1 MLPQIVCRSCGYHRT
16 WPTLL
21 EALADGHR
29 HHATHPP
36 EPALPESRER
46 RCPYCK
52 SDRIAPGGR
61 ITAGAGRIAL
71 ELRCAVCGLAFVILG
86 NPLN

>member
-1 MLPQIVCRSCGYHRT
+1 MLYQIACLSCGYHRA

-21 EALADGHR
+21 EAHADGHH
-29 HHATHPP
+29 HHAEHP
-36 EPALPESRER
+36 EPALPESLER

-52 SDRIAPGGR
+52 SEQIAPGGR
-61 ITAGAGRIAL
+61 ITAGAGRITL
-71 ELRCAVCGLAFVILG
+71 ELRCAVCELVFVILG